1 MDVSF
6 FGLNW
11 IDIILLIIVT
21 IYCLEGYFLGF
32 FTSLVDFMSFVLSF
46 VFGLAFYGKVASIL
60 VEAFSLPQGFA
71 NAIGFLAA
79 AIIFEIFF
87 SVILKKIFYT
97 LPLFMKSNAKLR
109 NLAIAQKALGMIP
122 GALSGLVLSAFILSL
137 IIALPFSVY
146 LKKSVTQS
154 KLGSVL
160 VANTQV
166 FSRSLNEVFGGAV
179 NDTLSFLTVEPQS
192 DQSIGLNFKTENVS
206 VDYRAE
212 ADMHAKVNFERTSV
226 GLPALTFSQDLAKV
240 GRAHCTDMFKRG
252 YFSHY
257 TPEGLSPFD
266 RMVAADVD
274 FNYAGENLA
283 LAPNTDLA
291 MKGFMQSPGHKA
303 NILSKDFGKVGIGA
317 IDGGIYGQMYCQEFS
332 D

>member
-1 MDVSF
+1 M
-6 FGLNW
+6 
-11 IDIILLIIVT
+11 
-21 IYCLEGYFLGF
+21 GF
-32 FTSLVDFMSFVLSF
+32 FAALVDFMSFILSF
-46 VFGLAFYGKVASIL
+46 VFGLAFYGKVAVIL
-60 VEAFSLPQGFA
+60 VDTFNMPQGFA
-71 NAIGFLAA
+71 NAVGFLIA

-87 SVILKKIFYT
+87 NVLLKKIFFS
-97 LPLFMKSNAKLR
+97 LPLFMKSNPRLQNLVRVEKL
-109 NLAIAQKALGMIP
+109 LGMIP
-122 GALSGLVLSAFILSL
+122 GVLSGLVLAAFILSL
-137 IIALPFSVY
+137 IIALPFSVF
-146 LKKSVTQS
+146 LKRSVTDS
-154 KLGSVL
+154 KIGSVL
-160 VANTQV
+160 VSNTQV
-166 FSRSLNEVFGGAV
+166 FAKSLNDVFGGAV

-192 DQSIGLNFKTENVS
+192 DQSVGLNFKTSDVS
-206 VDYRAE
+206 VDYTAE

-226 GLPALTFSQDLAKV
+226 GLSALSFSEELAKV

-266 RMVAADVD
+266 RMVAANID

-283 LAPNTDLA
+283 LAPNTELA
-291 MKGFMQSPGHKA
+291 MKGLMQSPGHKA